1 MSCIPLR
8 VINIS
13 LSMFMAVLLLSSCNS
28 KPTAGPDGITRVPAT
43 FSGGHDT
50 EPVDMGRPVILI
62 ASALGVEPAV
72 FREAFS
78 RVNPAPAGTAPS
90 GERVHENKAVLL
102 AALGP
107 LGITNERLDEVSDY
121 YRYRPGGGRLWTNR
135 EAEAFALVKDG
146 VVTGFEI
153 TDRGAGYSSPP
164 SVSVAGYPNL
174 RVAVQLAFGKDFET
188 NGSIHGMIIAE

>member
-1 MSCIPLR
+1 MPVAILLMSACSRQP
-8 VINIS
+8 VAS
-13 LSMFMAVLLLSSCNS
+13 
-28 KPTAGPDGITRVPAT
+28 PDGLTRVPVD
-43 FSGGHDT
+43 FVGGHET
-50 EPVDMGRPVILI
+50 EPVDMGRPVILV

-78 RVNPAPAGTAPS
+78 RVNPAPRGRAPS
-90 GERVHENKAVLL
+90 GERVQENKAVLL

-121 YRYRPGGGRLWTNR
+121 YRYRPGGGRLWKNR

-153 TDRGAGYSSPP
+153 TDHGAGYSSPP
-164 SVSVAGYPNL
+164 SVSLAGYPNL

-188 NGSIHGMIIAE
+188 NGSIDRMIIAE